1 MKKVLNVLFK
11 VLETI
16 ICVPLG
22 IVGVICSIPL
32 GLLIML
38 VTIPMIIIED
48 IWGLENKFYPED
60 ED

>member
-1 MKKVLNVLFK
+1 MKKVLKVLLK

-22 IVGVICSIPL
+22 VICSIPL
-32 GLLIML
+32 GLLLML

>member
-11 VLETI
+11 VLATI
-16 ICVPLG
+16 IFVPLG
-22 IVGVICSIPL
+22 ILGVICAIPL
-32 GLLIML
+32 GLLVML

-48 IWGLENKFYPED
+48 IWGLENKFYSED